1 MYLYLS
7 SQAESKN
14 KIPAI
19 INLDFFIYI
28 LYTLS
33 MNTHTITK
41 DFVLDMLDYVPASGL
56 LLQRKKR
63 PRIQVGSI
71 AGVITPHGYRY
82 IQLDGQKYAAHRLVW
97 LIETGFFPEK
107 HLDHIDGN
115 KLNNCF
121 TNLREVTVK
130 QNSENKTAQKNNQ
143 LGVRG
148 VCFNKRLG
156 KYIAQIQHNGKN
168 KHIGVFDTIEQAKDA
183 YVEWTSKFFT
193 HHNPSR

>member
-1 MYLYLS
+1 
-7 SQAESKN
+7 
-14 KIPAI
+14 
-19 INLDFFIYI
+19 
-28 LYTLS
+28 
-33 MNTHTITK
+33 
-41 DFVLDMLDYVPASGL
+41 MLDYVPASGL